1 MLQWSTQN
9 EGEDPS
15 TLKPAH
21 ICTSAL
27 GGESVNSGQEM
38 LFPYWLLSRWTWT
51 KFSYLFFW
59 HNQKKGSDSTPIAGS
74 TLQVSKLSPQ
84 GASSIASC
92 CAARFLEQTN
102 FFPGGRR
109 VFHRMTVEVEK
120 HSVLAEVVASS
131 KSRFVEHY
139 ISYMIHIWR
148 YFGNLM

>member
-15 TLKPAH
+15 TLKPAQ

-109 VFHRMTVEVEK
+109 VFHRMTVEVEEAQRSCGSCCFFK
-120 HSVLAEVVASS
+120 IEICWALHII
-131 KSRFVEHY
+131 Y
-139 ISYMIHIWR
+139 DTYMEILW
-148 YFGNLM
+148 